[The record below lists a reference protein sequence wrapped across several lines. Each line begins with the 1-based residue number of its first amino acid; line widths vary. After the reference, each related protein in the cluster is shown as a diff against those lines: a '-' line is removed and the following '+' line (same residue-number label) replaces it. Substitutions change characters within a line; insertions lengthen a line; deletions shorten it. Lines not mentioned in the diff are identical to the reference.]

1 MAENAALTAGTP
13 VTMQVQVEVKA
24 DADYVMLEVPIP
36 AGCSY
41 ESKEMNGAYEV
52 HREYYRN
59 KVSIFC
65 DKLPKGKYTYTI
77 KLVPRYTG
85 TYTLNPAKAE
95 LMYFPTFFG
104 RNRIKQVQ
112 VK

>member
-1 MAENAALTAGTP
+1 MLSVDVKGNAS
-13 VTMQVQVEVKA
+13 
-24 DADYVMLEVPIP
+24 YVMIEVPIP

-41 ESKEMNGAYEV
+41 DTKTKWGSNEA
-52 HREYYRN
+52 HREYFRD
-59 KVSIFC
+59 KVSIFSNY
-65 DKLPKGKYTYTI
+65 LYQGHYTFTI
-77 KLVPRYTG
+77 KLLPRYKG

-104 RNRIKQVQ
+104 REALKTVE